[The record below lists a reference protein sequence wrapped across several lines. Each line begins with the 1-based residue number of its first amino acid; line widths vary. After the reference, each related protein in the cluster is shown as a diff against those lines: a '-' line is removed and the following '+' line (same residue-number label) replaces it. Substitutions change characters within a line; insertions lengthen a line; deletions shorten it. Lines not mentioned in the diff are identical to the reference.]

1 MKKIGDFST
10 EMQDCADIDLCLRS
24 REKGLWNVWACFA
37 DVAYAGDNTAEDY
50 WKQCDL
56 FKKKWKETIE
66 AGDEFYH
73 PLLKALK
80 RYRRKY
86 GYNKFGKKSISYN
99 TGKTVLVDV

>member
-1 MKKIGDFST
+1 
-10 EMQDCADIDLCLRS
+10 MQDCADIDLCLRS

-80 RYRRKY
+80 K
-86 GYNKFGKKSISYN
+86 I
-99 TGKTVLVDV
+99 

>member
-1 MKKIGDFST
+1 MKRTFEKIGDFST

-80 RYRRKY
+80 K
-86 GYNKFGKKSISYN
+86 I
-99 TGKTVLVDV
+99 